1 MIHNIYKI
9 GSLKAAVFFDAEDND
24 IIHKLKRKFGTLK

>member
-9 GSLKAAVFFDAEDND
+9 GYLKAAVFFDVEDND
-24 IIHKLKRKFGTLK
+24 IIHTLKLKFGTLK